1 MTVRC
6 VMVSAKASQDSI
18 HLGDLNFVAW
28 GVWSHHGPETEGGS
42 WVASSTF
49 KHLLYSY
56 YYIRSCAMAQPFLA
70 SPYAEQL
77 PSFGLRGLRPRPT
90 PHSTALPWRRA
101 PPAVPAVAAAVF
113 AAAAR
118 GERGQARSRWNAGS
132 PENLRFADSEV
143 MKSLPGFISQTAVT
157 EVLRAI
163 CDFARQHRKD
173 AVVTWI
179 TGKRVQVYLSGE
191 KSGPFREP
199 WHAEL
204 LLAFLEELKSS
215 LHTVAA
221 ANDGEASEDIA
232 ALVGATEMQVPHT
245 DLLPGQVQVICALTE
260 TSSTLVYD
268 PKLPRPSRQE
278 VAKMMG
284 VEASE
289 LKEEGQF
296 GLVYKSFPLVL
307 PVKDVYRNMVES
319 YDAATNGSFHCGD
332 AVQIRDGIVH
342 AGPGCEDQPD
352 EPRVVIFMTYRTFR
366 DEHYE
371 FTFQAKLWDWA
382 SHPAIPPMVA
392 YKRLQEVYRFGV
404 DNGMDIKPWTYY
416 PPESLE
422 ACKMLCTTPG
432 LDEMTVE
439 LLVEEWREM
448 LYDALAMKDVSLLW
462 HDLFEPPVQDF
473 SGCCWYMLV
482 QQFGTQSSSVL
493 ATKDENVQIATCL
506 SALSAVAW
514 ATRSKRQREEDQY
527 ELIMVMRRSFR
538 RHFFTF
544 FILSMAVLSGS
555 EPDLIAIGND

>member
-1 MTVRC
+1 MGKDFSGISDKEVNAVRHISRK
-6 VMVSAKASQDSI
+6 VQQSTKDTQPSAT
-18 HLGDLNFVAW
+18 LDLSDYAK
-28 GVWSHHGPETEGGS
+28 
-42 WVASSTF
+42 
-49 KHLLYSY
+49 KH
-56 YYIRSCAMAQPFLA
+56 
-70 SPYAEQL
+70 E
-77 PSFGLRGLRPRPT
+77 
-90 PHSTALPWRRA
+90 H
-101 PPAVPAVAAAVF
+101 
-113 AAAAR
+113 
-118 GERGQARSRWNAGS
+118 
-132 PENLRFADSEV
+132 AD
-143 MKSLPGFISQTAVT
+143 
-157 EVLRAI
+157 
-163 CDFARQHRKD
+163 
-173 AVVTWI
+173 
-179 TGKRVQVYLSGE
+179 
-191 KSGPFREP
+191 
-199 WHAEL
+199 L
-204 LLAFLEELKSS
+204 LLAFLEELQSS
-215 LHTVAA
+215 LERVAV
-221 ANDGEASEDIA
+221 ANGGVASEDVA

-268 PKLPRPSRQE
+268 PKLQRPSHQD

-319 YDAATNGSFHCGD
+319 YDATNGPFDCGD

-342 AGPGCEDQPD
+342 AGPGCEDQPG
-352 EPRVVIFMTYRTFR
+352 EPRVVVFMTYRTFR

-448 LYDALAMKDVSLLW
+448 LYD
-462 HDLFEPPVQDF
+462 
-473 SGCCWYMLV
+473 
-482 QQFGTQSSSVL
+482 
-493 ATKDENVQIATCL
+493 ENVQIVNQDQEK
-506 SALSAVAW
+506 SALMDAW
-514 ATRSKRQREEDQY
+514 QREEDQY

-544 FILSMAVLSGS
+544 FILSMAVLSGATS
-555 EPDLIAIGND
+555 LFCPLSIDMLAGRLSINVTVLLSMVAFSVQRPSAIEAVPYNTIHDIFVQVCTLLTATLSLCNLATQLTCFEMTEGCDECVREENGRIRPDTAGYGRHGGSGPVLKNASFIVTSSS

>member
-1 MTVRC
+1 
-6 VMVSAKASQDSI
+6 
-18 HLGDLNFVAW
+18 
-28 GVWSHHGPETEGGS
+28 
-42 WVASSTF
+42 
-49 KHLLYSY
+49 
-56 YYIRSCAMAQPFLA
+56 MAQLPFLA
-70 SPYAEQL
+70 SRPETARN
-77 PSFGLRGLRPRPT
+77 PSLGLRGLRPLRGLRLA
-90 PHSTALPWRRA
+90 PHTAAPQRRA
-101 PPAVPAVAAAVF
+101 ARALAVAAVF
-113 AAAAR
+113 AAAR
-118 GERGQARSRWNAGS
+118 GEPRGARSQRNAQS

-143 MKSLPGFISQTAVT
+143 MKSLPGFVSPVAP

-163 CDFARQHRKD
+163 RDFAAQHRND

-191 KSGPFREP
+191 KSGPFRDYAKKHE
-199 WHAEL
+199 HADL
-204 LLAFLEELKSS
+204 LLAFLEELQSS
-215 LHTVAA
+215 LQRVAV
-221 ANDGEASEDIA
+221 ANGGVASEDVA

-268 PKLPRPSRQE
+268 PKLQRPSHQD

-319 YDAATNGSFHCGD
+319 YDATNGPFDCGD

-342 AGPGCEDQPD
+342 AGPGCEDQPG
-352 EPRVVIFMTYRTFR
+352 EPRVVVFMTYRTFR

-392 YKRLQEVYRFGV
+392 YKRLQVVFFEEVYRFGV

-448 LYDALAMKDVSLLW
+448 LYD
-462 HDLFEPPVQDF
+462 
-473 SGCCWYMLV
+473 
-482 QQFGTQSSSVL
+482 
-493 ATKDENVQIATCL
+493 ENVQIVNQDQEK
-506 SALSAVAW
+506 SALMDA
-514 ATRSKRQREEDQY
+514 
-527 ELIMVMRRSFR
+527 
-538 RHFFTF
+538 
-544 FILSMAVLSGS
+544 
-555 EPDLIAIGND
+555 

>member
-191 KSGPFREP
+191 KSGPFRDYAKKHE
-199 WHAEL
+199 HAEL

-448 LYDALAMKDVSLLW
+448 LYD
-462 HDLFEPPVQDF
+462 
-473 SGCCWYMLV
+473 
-482 QQFGTQSSSVL
+482 
-493 ATKDENVQIATCL
+493 ENVQIATCL

>member
-1 MTVRC
+1 
-6 VMVSAKASQDSI
+6 
-18 HLGDLNFVAW
+18 
-28 GVWSHHGPETEGGS
+28 
-42 WVASSTF
+42 
-49 KHLLYSY
+49 
-56 YYIRSCAMAQPFLA
+56 MAQLPLAPFLA
-70 SPYAEQL
+70 SQPWWPTAGS
-77 PSFGLRGLRPRPT
+77 PSDLGSLRGLRGLAWRPAPT
-90 PHSTALPWRRA
+90 ACPPHR
-101 PPAVPAVAAAVF
+101 AAAL
-113 AAAAR
+113 AAVLVSAR
-118 GERGQARSRWNAGS
+118 GGLARGSGHSRRNATSHLG
-132 PENLRFADSEV
+132 PEHLRFADSEV
-143 MKSLPGFISQTAVT
+143 MRSLPSFLSPAP
-157 EVLRAI
+157 EVLPAI
-163 CDFARQHRKD
+163 RDFAALHRND

-191 KSGPFREP
+191 KSGPFLDYAEKHE
-199 WHAEL
+199 HAEVL
-204 LLAFLEELKSS
+204 LSFLKELKSS
-215 LHTVAA
+215 LQRVAA
-221 ANDGEASEDIA
+221 ANGGEASEDVA

-319 YDAATNGSFHCGD
+319 YDATGPFGPFGCGD

-342 AGPGCEDQPD
+342 AGPGCEDPPG

-392 YKRLQEVYRFGV
+392 YQRLQEVYRFGV

-439 LLVEEWREM
+439 LLVEEWREI
-448 LYDALAMKDVSLLW
+448 LY
-462 HDLFEPPVQDF
+462 
-473 SGCCWYMLV
+473 
-482 QQFGTQSSSVL
+482 
-493 ATKDENVQIATCL
+493 DENVQIVNQDQEK
-506 SALSAVAW
+506 SALMDA
-514 ATRSKRQREEDQY
+514 
-527 ELIMVMRRSFR
+527 
-538 RHFFTF
+538 
-544 FILSMAVLSGS
+544 
-555 EPDLIAIGND
+555 